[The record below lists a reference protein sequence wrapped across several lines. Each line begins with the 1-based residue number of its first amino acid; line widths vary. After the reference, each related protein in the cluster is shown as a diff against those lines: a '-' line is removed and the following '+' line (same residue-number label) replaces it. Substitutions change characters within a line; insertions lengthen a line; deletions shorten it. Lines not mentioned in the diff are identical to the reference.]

1 MAMAVSGAVL
11 SGLGSSFLAGGKR
24 SAAALGN
31 AGAPRV
37 GRKTLIVAAA
47 AAQPKKS
54 WIPAVKGG
62 GNFLD
67 PEWLDGSLPGDFGFD
82 PLGLGKDPAFLKW
95 YREAELIHGRWA
107 MAAVLG
113 IFVGQAWSGVPWF
126 EAGADPRAI
135 APFSFGSL
143 LGTQLLLMGWVE
155 SKRWVDF
162 FNPDSQSVEW
172 ATPWSRTAENFANY
186 TGDQGYPGGRFFDP
200 LGLAGK
206 SRDGVYEPDREKLER
221 LKLAE
226 IKHSRLAML
235 AMLIFYFE
243 AGQGK
248 TPLGALVS
256 VSIRSS
262 HLEVACL
269 VIKFTSRCFLF
280 LVPEAGRD

>member
-11 SGLGSSFLAGGKR
+11 SGLRSPFLSGGK
-24 SAAALGN
+24 SCAAALGSGVGT
-31 AGAPRV
+31 GAARV
-37 GRKTLIVAAA
+37 SRKTLIVAAA

-54 WIPAVKGG
+54 WIPAFKGG

-107 MAAVLG
+107 MAAVFG

-126 EAGADPRAI
+126 EAGADPRAV
-135 APFSFGSL
+135 L
-143 LGTQLLLMGWVE
+143 V
-155 SKRWVDF
+155 R
-162 FNPDSQSVEW
+162 SVEW
-172 ATPWSRTAENFANY
+172 ATPWSRTAENFSK
-186 TGDQGYPGGRFFDP
+186 YPGDP

-206 SRDGVYEPDREKLER
+206 TRGGVYESDREKLER
-221 LKLAE
+221 LKVAE

-235 AMLIFYFE
+235 AMLVFYFE

-248 TPLGALVS
+248 TPLGAL
-256 VSIRSS
+256 
-262 HLEVACL
+262 
-269 VIKFTSRCFLF
+269 
-280 LVPEAGRD
+280 